1 MIYVNEEVAQWE
13 SQIAEAVK
21 RDDDEGLYRLA
32 GIIQTFDEEWADDVK
47 KLARQADKNNWAYDN
62 SIGN

>member
-13 SQIAEAVK
+13 TQIAEAVK

-32 GIIQTFDEEWADDVK
+32 GIIQTFDEVWADEVK
-47 KLARQADKNNWAYDN
+47 TLARQADKNNWAHDN